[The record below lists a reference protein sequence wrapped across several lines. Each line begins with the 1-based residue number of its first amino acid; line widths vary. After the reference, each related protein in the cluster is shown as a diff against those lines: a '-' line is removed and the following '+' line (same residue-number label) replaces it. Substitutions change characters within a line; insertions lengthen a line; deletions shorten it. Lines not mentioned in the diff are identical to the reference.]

1 MALITFFI
9 ICFGA
14 VAAVRTIN
22 EDEANG
28 SGIEDSSA
36 GDTARCISWYDTYT
50 GIRSKLDL
58 SAQKGED
65 ITRTRNVMRLL
76 RAARALQAA
85 SRANCGWV
93 TRANSKGMDTQAPYL
108 SATILKKLS
117 ELPCE
122 MQAMN
127 HWQQGRFL
135 TAVDTY
141 LAEEGECD
149 VVVRDEAGF
158 QDSEEHED
166 KIAHDAEELDLSLPN
181 GGEEPLSNDSGK
193 SLVTSLLES
202 ASSAE
207 MWTGTAIVVVVFLC
221 IFPPTAVLVIP
232 VATIGLAVTM
242 LMCVISPGVN
252 KKGKPLTFKQCFLK
266 YWDGW

>member
-1 MALITFFI
+1 MALSSFFI
-9 ICFGA
+9 VFLGT
-14 VAAVRTIN
+14 VVAVRFMS
-22 EDEANG
+22 EDYTNG
-28 SGIEDSSA
+28 SHIADSSA
-36 GDTARCISWYDTYT
+36 GDSARCTSWYDTYT

-85 SRANCGWV
+85 KRDNCEWI
-93 TRANSKGMDTQAPYL
+93 AHAPQAPYL

-166 KIAHDAEELDLSLPN
+166 QIAHDAEKLDLSLPDDS
-181 GGEEPLSNDSGK
+181 EEPLSNDSGK

-252 KKGKPLTFKQCFLK
+252 KKGKPLTFRQCFLS